1 MSLVNDSHAGGG
13 PGSACRWECD
23 ENGKDCG
30 MRCYS
35 DTPVQETTLGDP
47 SQKKSPVF
55 NEVAKVLKEGGE
67 KW

>member
-13 PGSACRWECD
+13 RVCGWECD

-30 MRCYS
+30 IRCYS
-35 DTPVQETTLGDP
+35 NTPAQETTLGDASS